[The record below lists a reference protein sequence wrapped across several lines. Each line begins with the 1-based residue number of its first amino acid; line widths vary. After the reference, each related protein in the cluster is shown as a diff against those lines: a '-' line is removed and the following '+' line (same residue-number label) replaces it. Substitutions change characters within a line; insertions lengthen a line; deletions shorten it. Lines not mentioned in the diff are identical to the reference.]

1 MKVVVDEL
9 ESRWRGVRP
18 IQTHSVVLM
27 VAGLVYVA
35 IGFTYL
41 TANPTPSRI
50 QSLKYALN
58 WLSYNDWGFVFILVG
73 ALSILSSRWPP
84 VSETW
89 GYFVLTG
96 QSSAWALFYA
106 AGVIFGNAPS
116 SNLAAVLSWGLIG
129 FMWWAIS
136 RLANPE
142 IVKKLLGRILELQ
155 HENLA
160 LHDEIHRI
168 RENRE

>member
-1 MKVVVDEL
+1 MKVDLKEAGPK
-9 ESRWRGVRP
+9 WFGVRRV
-18 IQTHSVVLM
+18 QTHSVVLM

-41 TANPTPSRI
+41 TADPTPSRV

-58 WLSYNDWGFVFILVG
+58 WLSYNDWGYVFIIVG
-73 ALSILSSRWPP
+73 CLSILSSRWPP
-84 VSETW
+84 ISETW

-96 QSSAWALFYA
+96 QSSAWALFYG
-106 AGVIFGNAPS
+106 AGVVFGNTPT
-116 SNLAAVLSWGLIG
+116 SNLAGVLSWGLIG

-142 IVKKLLGRILELQ
+142 VVKKLLARIVELQ

-160 LHDEIHRI
+160 LHDELHRI